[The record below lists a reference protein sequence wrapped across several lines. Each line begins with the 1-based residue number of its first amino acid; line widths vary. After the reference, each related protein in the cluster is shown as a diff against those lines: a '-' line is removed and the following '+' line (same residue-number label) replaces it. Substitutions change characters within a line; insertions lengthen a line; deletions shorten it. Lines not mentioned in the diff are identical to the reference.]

1 MEKNGVY
8 TAIVDKE
15 GQIVRKNI
23 DFINKKDDSL
33 PAFVD
38 DHYIIGK
45 LITESASAVSSY
57 MVKDG
62 ELQMVNTLNSNYL
75 ITFSPPF
82 GGILTNI
89 LRRAITID
97 VNPSEDIEGIP
108 SAIYNGQLFGIEIL
122 MEMADNLVGGHSIAS
137 GVRVTADENVSKQ
150 GSVIMPKLLT
160 NSMDFVIV
168 DEEGYDVTENYS
180 VIYVDRRVYIMP
192 REIGINITL
201 ELSEEQR
208 KKYYDGSLFTVNVT
222 TAMAEGIVDG
232 EIIYGGSLLHW
243 TPMYIP

>member
-1 MEKNGVY
+1 M
-8 TAIVDKE
+8 
-15 GQIVRKNI
+15 
-23 DFINKKDDSL
+23 
-33 PAFVD
+33 D

-97 VNPSEDIEGIP
+97 VNPRRISRIP
-108 SAIYNGQLFGIEIL
+108 SAIYNGQLFGIEI
-122 MEMADNLVGGHSIAS
+122 MEMADNLS
-137 GVRVTADENVSKQ
+137 GAQHRFGRSRYRRRKRIKQ
-150 GSVIMPKLLT
+150 GSVNYAQTLT

-180 VIYVDRRVYIMP
+180 HICGQTRIYYA
-192 REIGINITL
+192 
-201 ELSEEQR
+201 Q
-208 KKYYDGSLFTVNVT
+208 K
-222 TAMAEGIVDG
+222 
-232 EIIYGGSLLHW
+232 
-243 TPMYIP
+243 